1 MSHSN
6 VPLATILERFKA
18 HEERILART
27 TTSTSSATPVSL
39 TSATPSKASPPS
51 PPLSPSTRPATTSQ
65 LADAPRAAVLLGL
78 FTHPRT
84 GEVNV
89 LLTLRSAT
97 LNSHHGEVS
106 LPGGRRDN
114 EDGGD
119 DVVTALREAEE
130 EVGLDR
136 SLATAHARTRRVF
149 SKKGLIVTPIV
160 AAIPVPSYIAAA
172 SSATAAPAASFTPHL
187 NGAEVAAMFCLPL
200 HTFLSAADY
209 RYEDR
214 PYDIYTY
221 RMHFFTRRTAEWIE
235 VDAEPPTAESSALV
249 NWRVAEA
256 EREFLVWGMTAGVL
270 VAAARVAFDAAP
282 EFAAPPLVARKGVQP
297 ASAAASVMASEEAT
311 LSQSNL

>member
-18 HEERILART
+18 HEDRMLART
-27 TTSTSSATPVSL
+27 TISTSTSTPSSP
-39 TSATPSKASPPS
+39 TSSTPSKASQPS

-65 LADAPRAAVLLGL
+65 LAEAPRAAVLIGL

-84 GEVNV
+84 GEVHV

-106 LPGGRRDN
+106 LPGGRRDD

-119 DVVTALREAEE
+119 DVATALREAEE

-136 SLATAHARTRRVF
+136 ALATAHARTRRVF
-149 SKKGLIVTPIV
+149 SKKGLVVTPIV
-160 AAIPVPSYIAAA
+160 AAIPAPSYLTA
-172 SSATAAPAASFTPHL
+172 SSAAVRFTPHL
-187 NGAEVAAMFCLPL
+187 NGAEVAALFSLPL
-200 HTFLSAADY
+200 HTFLSAAEY

-214 PYDIYTY
+214 AYDAYTY

-235 VDAEPPTAESSALV
+235 VDAAPPAATADSGALV
-249 NWRVAEA
+249 NWRVAEH

-282 EFAAPPLVARKGVQP
+282 EFAAPPLIARKGVQP
-297 ASAAASVMASEEAT
+297 ASAAASIMASEEASV
-311 LSQSNL
+311 SQSNL